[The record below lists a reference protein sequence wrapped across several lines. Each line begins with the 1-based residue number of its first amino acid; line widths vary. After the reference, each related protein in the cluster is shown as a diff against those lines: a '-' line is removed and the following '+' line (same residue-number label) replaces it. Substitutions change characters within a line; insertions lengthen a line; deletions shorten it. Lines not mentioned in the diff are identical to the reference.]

1 MRSCEAR
8 LELMAELAQLK
19 SDGVWSA
26 YEQCYFKY
34 ALSRVKLDDYADA
47 VGYLDALDKVLQK
60 KREMLLRLRTLVN
73 EETLP

>member
-8 LELMAELAQLK
+8 LELMAELARLK
-19 SDGVWSA
+19 SDGVWST

-34 ALSRVKLDDYADA
+34 ARSRVKLDDYADA

-60 KREMLLRLRTLVN
+60 KREMLLRLRKLVN

>member
-26 YEQCYFKY
+26 HEQCYFKY
-34 ALSRVKLDDYADA
+34 ARARIKLDDYADA

>member
-1 MRSCEAR
+1 MRSCEAL
-8 LELMAELAQLK
+8 LELMAELARLK

-34 ALSRVKLDDYADA
+34 ARSRIKLDDYADA

-60 KREMLLRLRTLVN
+60 KREMLLRLRTLAN

>member
-1 MRSCEAR
+1 MLCSERK
-8 LELMAELAQLK
+8 LELVAELEQTKKA
-19 SDGVWSA
+19 SAWST

-34 ALSRVKLDDYADA
+34 ARSRIKLDDYADA

-60 KREMLLRLRTLVN
+60 KREMLLRLRKLVN

>member
-1 MRSCEAR
+1 MLCSERK
-8 LELMAELAQLK
+8 LELVAELEQTKKACA
-19 SDGVWSA
+19 WST

-34 ALSRVKLDDYADA
+34 DRSRIKLDDYADA